1 MISNQILPQNV
12 GGSTCLRLIILGV
25 SYLMGYLEKVLEKL
39 KQWAGKLIEALLGPE
54 MQPEPELIPIPV
66 DDRMRRSR

>member
-1 MISNQILPQNV
+1 
-12 GGSTCLRLIILGV
+12 
-25 SYLMGYLEKVLEKL
+25 MGYLEKLLERL
-39 KQWAGKLIEALLGPE
+39 KQWAGKLVEALLGPE

>member
-1 MISNQILPQNV
+1 LVSRSREIGYIV
-12 GGSTCLRLIILGV
+12 LGV
-25 SYLMGYLEKVLEKL
+25 SYLMDYIERVLEKL
-39 KQWAGKLIEALLGPE
+39 KHWAGKLIEAILGPE